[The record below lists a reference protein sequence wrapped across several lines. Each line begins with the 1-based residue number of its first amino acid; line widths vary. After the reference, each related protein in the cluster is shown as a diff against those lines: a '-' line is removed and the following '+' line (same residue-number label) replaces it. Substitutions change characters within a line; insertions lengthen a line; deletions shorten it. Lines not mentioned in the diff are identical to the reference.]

1 MCHLTIVHYSLS
13 EHGSNKI
20 KALIQR
26 VKHGSVT
33 IAGKKTAS
41 INQGYVVLLGV
52 RIGDTAKDAQYLASR
67 TVKLRIFTDDADK
80 MNLSIDAVS
89 GNILV
94 ISQFTLYAETKK
106 GNRPS
111 FIQAG
116 DPKIAKELYE
126 EYVSALRK
134 ELGEN
139 RVVTGEF
146 AADMLVEI
154 ANDGPVTI
162 EINTD

>member
-1 MCHLTIVHYSLS
+1 M
-13 EHGSNKI
+13 

-26 VKHGSVT
+26 VKQGSVT

-41 INQGYVVLLGV
+41 IKQGYVVLLGV
-52 RIGDTAKDAQYLASR
+52 RIGDTAKDAHYLARR

-80 MNLSIDAVS
+80 MNLSIDAVA

-94 ISQFTLYAETKK
+94 ISQFTLYADTKK

-111 FIQAG
+111 FIKAG
-116 DPKIAKELYE
+116 DPQTAKELYE
-126 EYVSALRK
+126 EYVAALRK
-134 ELGEN
+134 ELGKD
-139 RVVTGEF
+139 RIVTGEF